1 MPERKFSEMLT
12 QSLQNINVLVDSSKV
27 MGTPVKISEDKT
39 LIPITKITFGFGVGG
54 SEFETKNNK
63 IVANNLIE
71 DNDSFPYGGGTLGG
85 VNILP
90 IGFLL
95 IDDNSAKIISVE
107 PSETLFDKLL
117 DLFITT
123 IKKTK
128 QKPKD

>member
-63 IVANNLIE
+63 IIANNLIE

-117 DLFITT
+117 DLFILTM
-123 IKKTK
+123 KKAK
-128 QKPKD
+128 QKPKE